1 MLHFAQAQYLFLIF
15 LIPFFFLVYW
25 IMLSARKRR
34 VAKFGDKELVARLTP
49 DRSTKKGWVKL
60 LFYSLAFFFFVIGL
74 SRPQIGAALKKQE
87 VRGAEIMI
95 ALDVSNSM
103 LAEDYYPNRLE
114 RAKLAISKLVDRL
127 QDDRIGLIVFAGQS
141 FVQLPITTDYVS
153 AKIFLNSITTESIP
167 VQGTALGD
175 AILTCVKSFSVDSE
189 NSRAVILITD
199 GENHEDD
206 PVQAAKDATTMGARV
221 FCVGVGS
228 SEGKPIPKDGELMKD
243 KDGNI
248 VVTRLDEETLRD
260 VANAG
265 NGLYVRAGT
274 TEFGLNPIVDEIKA
288 LEEKQYQNVIFEEY
302 DEQYMYFFGIA
313 LFFLMIEF
321 LINNRRNRRKLFV
334 DNRTIAL
341 VAVLLL
347 SAPAFGQVDKKE
359 VRAGNR
365 AYEDGK
371 YQQAEIDYRRAIL
384 KDSTSVAGQYNLGN
398 ALYKLENYEEAAKH
412 YSTLKDTLADKGSGY
427 GSDYYHNVGNV
438 ALKGKKYQE
447 AVDAFKESLRRNPS
461 DMETKSNLAYAQKKL
476 KDQQN
481 QQDQQ
486 QNQDQNQQQNQNQK
500 QDQNDDNQD
509 KDKQQNPNPDQDQQ
523 DEPQENK
530 QQQAPPKISPQTA
543 QQMLQAIEDK
553 EKQTQE
559 KVKKEKADKLKSKQK
574 EKNW

>member
-1 MLHFAQAQYLFLIF
+1 MIHFAQAQYLLLVF

-25 IMLSARKRR
+25 MMLRARKRR
-34 VAKFGDKELVARLTP
+34 VAKFGDPELVDRLAP
-49 DRSTKKGWVKL
+49 HRSSKKGWVKL
-60 LFYSLAFFFFVIGL
+60 VLYSIAFFFFAVGL
-74 SRPQIGAALKKQE
+74 ARPQIGATLKKQE
-87 VRGAEIMI
+87 VNGAEIMI

-127 QDDRIGLIVFAGQS
+127 QDDRIGLVVFAGQS

-153 AKIFLNSITTESIP
+153 AKIFLNTISTESIP

-175 AILTCVKSFSVDSE
+175 AVLTCVKSFSPDSE
-189 NSRAVILITD
+189 NSRAIILITD

-206 PVQAAKDATTMGARV
+206 PVQAAKDATTVGARV

-228 SEGKPIPKDGELMKD
+228 AEGKPIPKDGELMKD

-248 VVTRLDEETLRD
+248 VVTRLDEKTLRD
-260 VANAG
+260 VAMAG

-274 TEFGLNPIVDEIKA
+274 SEFGLNPIIDEIRDMEAKRY
-288 LEEKQYQNVIFEEY
+288 ENVVFEAY

-313 LFFLMIEF
+313 LFFLLLEF
-321 LINNRRNRRKLFV
+321 LVNNRRNRRKLFMENKV
-334 DNRTIAL
+334 VVII
-341 VAVLLL
+341 VAMLL
-347 SAPAFGQVDKKE
+347 SAPVFGQVDKRE

-365 AYEDGK
+365 AYNDGDF
-371 YQQAEIDYRRAIL
+371 QQAEIDFKRGVL
-384 KDSTSVAGQYNLGN
+384 KDSTSIASQYNLGN
-398 ALYKLENYEEAAKH
+398 TLYKLENYEEAAKH
-412 YSTLKDTLADKGSGY
+412 YGALKDTLQNKGVEN
-427 GSDYYHNVGNV
+427 GSDYYHNVGNL

-476 KDQQN
+476 EDQQN
-481 QQDQQ
+481 QQQQQQ
-486 QNQDQNQQQNQNQK
+486 QNQDQNQDQNQNQDQQPQEQP
-500 QDQNDDNQD
+500 QDQNQDQNQNQDQD
-509 KDKQQNPNPDQDQQ
+509 KDQQ
-523 DEPQENK
+523 PQN
-530 QQQAPPKISPQTA
+530 QQQSPPKITPQTA

-553 EKQTQE
+553 EKETQD
-559 KVKKEKADKLKSKQK
+559 KVNKEKAEKLKSKQK

>member
-25 IMLSARKRR
+25 IMLRARKRR
-34 VAKFGDKELVARLTP
+34 VTKFGDAELLARLTP
-49 DRSTKKGWVKL
+49 ERSSRKGWVKL
-60 LFYSLAFFFFVIGL
+60 LFYSLAFFFFAIGL

-127 QDDRIGLIVFAGQS
+127 QDDRIGLVVFAGQS

-175 AILTCVKSFSVDSE
+175 AILTCVKSFSMESE
-189 NSRAVILITD
+189 NSRAIVLITD

-206 PVQAAKDATTMGARV
+206 PVQAAKDATTMGCRV

-248 VVTRLDEETLRD
+248 VVTRLDEESLRD

-265 NGLYVRAGT
+265 NGIYVRAGT
-274 TEFGLNPIVDEIKA
+274 TEFGLNPIVDEIRNM
-288 LEEKQYQNVIFEEY
+288 EEKQYQNVIFEEY

-321 LINNRRNRRKLFV
+321 LIKNRRNRRKLFV
-334 DNRTIAL
+334 DNRTMAIVAL
-341 VAVLLL
+341 LLL
-347 SAPAFGQVDKKE
+347 SAPVFGQVDKKE

-398 ALYKLENYEEAAKH
+398 ALYKLENFEEAAEH
-412 YSTLKDTLADKGSGY
+412 YSILKDTLADRGAGY
-427 GSDYYHNVGNV
+427 GADYYHNVGNV

-476 KDQQN
+476 QDQQN

-486 QNQDQNQQQNQNQK
+486 QNQEQNQQNRNQNQNQ
-500 QDQNDDNQD
+500 DQPDDN
-509 KDKQQNPNPDQDQQ
+509 KDKQQNPDPNQDQQ
-523 DEPQENK
+523 DEPQDNK

-553 EKQTQE
+553 EKETQE
-559 KVKKEKADKLKSKQK
+559 KVKKEKADKLKSRQK